1 MNLTRMISVGVCL
14 MFSGLAYGG
23 PPTEEQI
30 SLIRHWLSHTSEAS
44 IHQMR
49 GATGNQVF
57 LHTDGHREAVYDRK
71 GKLVQDGINDGSYNY
86 AHPIEEP
93 LKHFNRD
100 ILPWILWGNSNS
112 DPTTVKERLDAYS
125 QSLGDGLGTAQTAP
139 TKSFREIKIEQTEI
153 QVVEFFLRVI
163 EEGGV
168 PEVLKI
174 LKDPAYKPEKPFEIG
189 RGLTEGL
196 NAVISSGDFKPV
208 KPDL

>member
-1 MNLTRMISVGVCL
+1 MNLTRMTSVVVCL

-23 PPTEEQI
+23 PPTEAQI
-30 SLIRHWLSHTSEAS
+30 SLIRHWLANTSEVS

-57 LHTDGHREAVYDRK
+57 LHTDGHREAVYDEK

-100 ILPWILWGNSNS
+100 ILPWILWGNSRS

-125 QSLGDGLGTAQTAP
+125 QSLGGGLGAAQLASRRLLGDT
-139 TKSFREIKIEQTEI
+139 KIEQTEM
-153 QVVEFFLRVI
+153 QVAVFFLRVI

-168 PEVLKI
+168 PEVLLI
-174 LKDPAYKPEKPFEIG
+174 LKDPTYKPKQPYRIG

-208 KPDL
+208 EPDL